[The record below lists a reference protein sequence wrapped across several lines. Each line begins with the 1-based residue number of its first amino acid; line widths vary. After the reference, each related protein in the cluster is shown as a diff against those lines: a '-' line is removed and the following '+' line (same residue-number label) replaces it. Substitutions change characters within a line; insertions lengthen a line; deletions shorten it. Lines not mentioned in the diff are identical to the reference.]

1 MKFICVEDGDGGGLK
16 MIVAVQLCF
25 RTPPPVVVCREDLPE
40 EWARPKKVSTNQLII
55 EGEETFWQATAE
67 PQRKSMCDGVIV
79 CRGCGTGNKIA
90 PTVEQWV

>member
-1 MKFICVEDGDGGGLK
+1 

-25 RTPPPVVVCREDLPE
+25 RNPPVKWVCR
-40 EWARPKKVSTNQLII
+40 KVCLKNGQGKVPTNQLII

-79 CRGCGTGNKIA
+79 LQGFEKQGTR
-90 PTVEQWV
+90 

>member
-1 MKFICVEDGDGGGLK
+1 

-55 EGEETFWQATAE
+55 EGEENLLASNSRATE
-67 PQRKSMCDGVIV
+67 EEHV
-79 CRGCGTGNKIA
+79 
-90 PTVEQWV
+90 